1 MMNVGEWER
10 RFVEEAPMALVEVVL
25 TTVEVDG
32 EVVGEIVGET
42 VLGIQRV
49 EEILVEDG
57 EEAVHLQRGE
67 AALVE
72 GGRKILMLHREKD
85 VGLAVVAKGEALP
98 RVVDLLVE
106 DGEVEGGIQRE
117 ERVPM
122 EVGVVEVLPHQRA
135 LREVVEVVVVEEGEG
150 LQRKVVEAL
159 VEGGEVEPRLHK
171 LEEGAVDMVAVVV
184 VVALMEEMPLP
195 MGVRVGGKAGE
206 GLLPKKVGE
215 RKVEGK
221 GATRRKVEVEVKE
234 VVEVEKAE
242 WEEVEVEVD
251 KVSVHLTQIVLQ
263 VTLSALSMDSASA
276 NPTNQEART
285 AGGREWVEMGG
296 DRVERGP
303 KEKVEGEEG
312 EEVVKGRAQLTATAP
327 LRTLFALSTRIF
339 LFFFQRM
346 SKLTISSAFKVG
358 FLSVR
363 VLPAG
368 RIRLLGRWRRKSA
381 RWKMRIRR
389 RLPSH

>member
-1 MMNVGEWER
+1 
-10 RFVEEAPMALVEVVL
+10 MALVEVVL

-285 AGGREWVEMGG
+285 AGGRVWVEMGG
-296 DRVERGP
+296 DRGERGP

-327 LRTLFALSTRIF
+327 LRILFALSTRIF
-339 LFFFQRM
+339 LF
-346 SKLTISSAFKVG
+346 SKNEQTHNFIRFEGGVSVSAPPTSRADQTVGEAAEEVSTMKNADQTQIALPLTP
-358 FLSVR
+358 
-363 VLPAG
+363 PAQSE
-368 RIRLLGRWRRKSA
+368 IMLLDDY
-381 RWKMRIRR
+381 
-389 RLPSH
+389 LH

>member
-1 MMNVGEWER
+1 M
-10 RFVEEAPMALVEVVL
+10 
-25 TTVEVDG
+25 
-32 EVVGEIVGET
+32 
-42 VLGIQRV
+42 
-49 EEILVEDG
+49 
-57 EEAVHLQRGE
+57 
-67 AALVE
+67 
-72 GGRKILMLHREKD
+72 
-85 VGLAVVAKGEALP
+85 
-98 RVVDLLVE
+98 VDLLVE
-106 DGEVEGGIQRE
+106 DGEVEGGLQRK

-135 LREVVEVVVVEEGEG
+135 LEEVVEVVVVEEGEG

-171 LEEGAVDMVAVVV
+171 LEEGAVDMVAVGV
-184 VVALMEEMPLP
+184 VVALMEERHLP
-195 MGVRVGGKAGE
+195 MGVRVDGEVGE

-242 WEEVEVEVD
+242 WEEVEVEVEVEVD

-312 EEVVKGRAQLTATAP
+312 EEVVRG
-327 LRTLFALSTRIF
+327 
-339 LFFFQRM
+339 
-346 SKLTISSAFKVG
+346 
-358 FLSVR
+358 
-363 VLPAG
+363 VLN
-368 RIRLLGRWRRKSA
+368 
-381 RWKMRIRR
+381 
-389 RLPSH
+389 

>member
-1 MMNVGEWER
+1 M
-10 RFVEEAPMALVEVVL
+10 
-25 TTVEVDG
+25 
-32 EVVGEIVGET
+32 
-42 VLGIQRV
+42 
-49 EEILVEDG
+49 
-57 EEAVHLQRGE
+57 
-67 AALVE
+67 
-72 GGRKILMLHREKD
+72 
-85 VGLAVVAKGEALP
+85 
-98 RVVDLLVE
+98 VDLLVE
-106 DGEVEGGIQRE
+106 DGEVEGGLQRK

-135 LREVVEVVVVEEGEG
+135 LEEVVEVVVVEEGEG

-242 WEEVEVEVD
+242 WEEVEVEVEVD

-327 LRTLFALSTRIF
+327 LRILFALSTRIF
-339 LFFFQRM
+339 LF
-346 SKLTISSAFKVG
+346 SKNEQTHNFIRFEGGVSVSAPPTSRADQTVG
-358 FLSVR
+358 EAAEEVSTMENADQTQIA
-363 VLPAG
+363 LPL
-368 RIRLLGRWRRKSA
+368 IPPVQSEIMLLDD
-381 RWKMRIRR
+381 
-389 RLPSH
+389 